1 MFRPQSPGRARLRC
15 VCALT
20 LASTLFATGC
30 SMSRLRPQ
38 LAELGRF
45 AQFGGRVVGVEAET
59 RVIAVLIAGTGAS
72 ASIANYAFAHRDG
85 RYLLLGRSGALRVLG
100 FADRDADAVL
110 DADEPVG
117 WVTVPEVV
125 EGGAMTRLELGDLRL
140 SPTAERPGFAVDLSV
155 IGAAGQQARARR
167 LGEVVSLDDPRFAP
181 EVVSRGVWEPLRF
194 AEESGLQI
202 LFTEPYDPA
211 RTPVVFVHGM
221 QGSPRDFR
229 ELVAGLDRTRF
240 QAWVYYYPTG
250 IDLVVNGLVLRE
262 LLGEL
267 RHRLGFERLHV
278 VAHSM
283 GGLVSLSAI
292 LGAAAEGADL
302 GIDRFVTISTPW
314 QGAVGTRGMRAGLAI
329 TPTTAPSWTDMLPES
344 GFLEQLEAQAVPP
357 GVHFSLIFG
366 FAGSNAMVSGADDG
380 TVAVRSMAA
389 WSMIQQAEYV
399 LPVAAD
405 HEGIL
410 RDAAVAAAVARL
422 LRGEPPTDGAAR
434 R

>member
-1 MFRPQSPGRARLRC
+1 MHRPQPPGPDRRPSVL
-15 VCALT
+15 ALT
-20 LASTLFATGC
+20 AVITLLAAGCATT
-30 SMSRLRPQ
+30 RLRPQ
-38 LAELGRF
+38 LAELERF
-45 AQFGGRVVGVEAET
+45 AQFHGHVLGAEAEK
-59 RVIAVLIAGTGAS
+59 RVITVLAAGTGA
-72 ASIANYAFAHRDG
+72 ATSITNYAFAHRDG
-85 RYLLLGRSGALRVLG
+85 SYVLMGRTGELRVLG

-110 DADEPVG
+110 DDDEPVG
-117 WVTVPEVV
+117 WATVPAAV
-125 EGGAMTRLELGDLRL
+125 EGGATSRVEVSDLRL
-140 SPTAERPGFAVDLSV
+140 SATAVRPEFAVDLSV
-155 IGAAGQQARARR
+155 IGTAGAQMRARR
-167 LGEVVSLDDPRFAP
+167 VGEVVTLDDPRFAP
-181 EVVSRGVWEPLRF
+181 DIVASGVWEPLRF

-211 RTPVVFVHGM
+211 RVPVLFVHGM

-229 ELVAGLDRTRF
+229 ELIDGLDRTRF
-240 QAWVYYYPTG
+240 QAWVFYYPTG
-250 IDLVVNGLVLRE
+250 LDLVVNGVVLRE
-262 LLGEL
+262 LVAEL
-267 RHRLGFERLHV
+267 RQRLGFERLHV

-292 LGAAAEGADL
+292 LGAATSDADL

-329 TPTTAPSWTDMLPES
+329 TPTTAPSWMDMLPES
-344 GFLEQLEAQAVPP
+344 GFLEQLEAQPVPP

-366 FAGSNAMVSGADDG
+366 FSGSNSMVSGSDDG

-389 WSMIQQAEYV
+389 WSMIRQAEYV

-410 RDAAVAAAVARL
+410 TEPAVLEAVGRL